1 MRLLGTVLLTVA
13 TSLPLS
19 DVEAIES
26 HRTPPPPFTVVAE
39 VQEAAQGRNQQAFL
53 IRSILIR
60 ESGNVVQLR
69 HRVHDDGSLEL
80 RGADQSPE
88 TIASLNRYCRNEGLS
103 VVTGGSAKLG
113 RDTVSMLACGEGM
126 ESTPE
131 NVRPVHEPSV
141 HTEALQSVGSVPI
154 DREGAGILNTSVVL
168 SIESPGS
175 IYKGDVGYFH
185 IYADF
190 EYEFGGGKLAE
201 VDVYYMPGC
210 AYSSSEYINKWGDSP
225 MASTV
230 ERAAWRSG
238 FTRGTVRPSWK
249 GSLIVRSSPPRSG
262 VILRGIESST

>member
-1 MRLLGTVLLTVA
+1 MHLLGTALLSVA

-26 HRTPPPPFTVVAE
+26 HRTPLHPFTVVAE
-39 VQEAAQGRNQQAFL
+39 NREAAQGRNQQTFL

-88 TIASLNRYCRNEGLS
+88 TIASLDRYCRNEGLS

-141 HTEALQSVGSVPI
+141 HTEALESVGGVPI

-168 SIESPGS
+168 STESPGS

-201 VDVYYMPGC
+201 VVVYYMPGC
-210 AYSSSEYINKWGDSP
+210 GYSSSEYINKWGRLSHGFYCGTSSV
-225 MASTV
+225 ALGVYQGHGTAKL
-230 ERAAWRSG
+230 EREFDRAFVATEVWRHPA
-238 FTRGTVRPSWK
+238 RH
-249 GSLIVRSSPPRSG
+249 
-262 VILRGIESST
+262 